1 MPRLSQWYLRISFLD
16 ISLFGYLEWNCCS
29 GIYGDWNSTT
39 TPNHSIA
46 PTQSISR
53 VWHPPQFVRLNRIL
67 FHPGDSQLL
76 LMLII
81 SRSLTIY
88 TSSPQW
94 QQYIRSM
101 NAEISE
107 TTEVQMAITQRPS
120 PVNKTHEI
128 LRQHCRL
135 NICRYIGWIEKCCI
149 REFNQYVC
157 QYWDG
162 SAVYWWDE

>member
-1 MPRLSQWYLRISFLD
+1 MPRLSQWYLRISFPGR
-16 ISLFGYLEWNCCS
+16 IYIGWNCCS

-46 PTQSISR
+46 PTLSISR

-67 FHPGDSQLL
+67 FHPGDSELL

-88 TSSPQW
+88 TSSPHW

-107 TTEVQMAITQRPS
+107 TTEIQMAFTQRPS
-120 PVNKTHEI
+120 PVNKTPEI
-128 LRQHCRL
+128 LTSA
-135 NICRYIGWIEKCCI
+135 IYFFVFIFDIFIK
-149 REFNQYVC
+149 Y
-157 QYWDG
+157 YW
-162 SAVYWWDE
+162 VV

>member
-1 MPRLSQWYLRISFLD
+1 MPRLSKRYLRISVLD

-29 GIYGDWNSTT
+29 GIYGNWNSTT

-46 PTQSISR
+46 PTLSISR
-53 VWHPPQFVRLNRIL
+53 VWHPPQFVRLDRIL

-88 TSSPQW
+88 TSSPHW
-94 QQYIRSM
+94 QQYIRTM

-107 TTEVQMAITQRPS
+107 GTEVQMAFTQRPT
-120 PVNKTHEI
+120 PVNKTPVI
-128 LRQHCRL
+128 LTSA
-135 NICRYIGWIEKCCI
+135 ICFFVRSWRSNFSSDLCVD
-149 REFNQYVC
+149 N
-157 QYWDG
+157 
-162 SAVYWWDE
+162 